1 MAMSEIESLEKIV
14 EDIDDE
20 LDDKDTV
27 RELVMKSSRAIRRI
41 SKKIIQDIHRGN
53 NCKPELHEAMEEVS
67 KIKGVVE
74 EHPELY
80 YAGFLRNGFQE
91 FAEAHILW
99 SLSEGVKPKSPDE
112 LDITSAS
119 YVLGLADVVGE
130 LRRMV
135 LDELTND
142 NLEKARDLHLKM
154 EDIKNM
160 LMELE
165 YPNAIVP
172 IKNKKDMS
180 RNLVE
185 KTRGDIA
192 NSIRNERL
200 REKIEDLEKK
210 LE

>member
-1 MAMSEIESLEKIV
+1 MREMDTLKNIV
-14 EDIDDE
+14 EDIDDQIE
-20 LDDKDTV
+20 DKDTV

-41 SKKIIQDIHRGN
+41 SKKVIQEIHRGN
-53 NCKPELHEAMEEVS
+53 ECREELQEALGEVS
-67 KIKGVVE
+67 KIKSIVDD
-74 EHPELY
+74 HPELY
-80 YAGFLRNGFQE
+80 HAGFLRNGFQE

-99 SLSEGVKPKSPDE
+99 SMNNDEEPKTPEE
-112 LDITSAS
+112 LDITPSS

-135 LDELTND
+135 LDELAEGNV
-142 NLEKARDLHLKM
+142 ERARELHGKM

-160 LMELE
+160 LMEFE
-165 YPNAIVP
+165 YPNALLP
-172 IKNKKDMS
+172 IKNKQDMA

-200 REKIEDLEKK
+200 IEKMDELMESTD
-210 LE
+210 

>member
-1 MAMSEIESLEKIV
+1 MREMDTLKNIV
-14 EDIDDE
+14 EDIDDQIE
-20 LDDKDTV
+20 DKDTV

-41 SKKIIQDIHRGN
+41 SKKVIQEIHRGN
-53 NCKPELHEAMEEVS
+53 ECREELQEALGEVS
-67 KIKGVVE
+67 KIKSIVDD
-74 EHPELY
+74 HPELY
-80 YAGFLRNGFQE
+80 HAGFLRNGFQE

-99 SLSEGVKPKSPDE
+99 SMDNDEEPKTPEE
-112 LDITSAS
+112 LDITPSS

-135 LDELTND
+135 LDELAEGNV
-142 NLEKARDLHLKM
+142 ERARELHGKM

-160 LMELE
+160 LMEFE
-165 YPNAIVP
+165 YPNALLP
-172 IKNKKDMS
+172 IKNKQDMA

-200 REKIEDLEKK
+200 IEKMDELMESTD
-210 LE
+210 